1 MDFIT
6 SAIMVMVSLLGGFF
20 FVQRSFERKSG
31 IEPQEV
37 HTDV

>member
-1 MDFIT
+1 LI
-6 SAIMVMVSLLGGFF
+6 GGFF
-20 FVQRSFERKSG
+20 YLQRSFERKSG